1 MSNLL
6 GLYKCGGGKNTE
18 WSFHEQHFSN
28 CCFPNRWV
36 HCNCNSTISF
46 WLSLHSWYFQNP
58 NLLLDYR
65 SFLQI
70 SNRFLEGLTWIQKN
84 DKSSVRAES
93 MSAHL
98 LLLQLWAQRPTHGR
112 QTTSVEVKNWRA
124 NKEPSLQEMLSSVL
138 SRQGAQVTDHWS
150 LGLLTSMAFS
160 YSCYLNMEFLSQF
173 STIMILIDINQREC
187 LLLSIIHVMI
197 TTLRARTK
205 ANQRHMWLKIFGS
218 GPVDDGLLVNS
229 MLSLLYL
236 SPVNR
241 TSWWESQTCDWIQK
255 LWGKFQK
262 LRVLQ
267 MVGIRSDT
275 LDSKYYGHQVFS
287 TQSESL
293 GISGWSNGIKVTE
306 HHVCSSNR
314 CHYLVS

>member
-1 MSNLL
+1 MSLRSMCVKVKGSSQKRTLTQLPQEWWNQRKQWGHLENTSQQ
-6 GLYKCGGGKNTE
+6 LYGAVLYPVFYLSELDSEK
-18 WSFHEQHFSN
+18 WSPRHV
-28 CCFPNRWV
+28 RTAV
-36 HCNCNSTISF
+36 K
-46 WLSLHSWYFQNP
+46 NP

-205 ANQRHMWLKIFGS
+205 ANQ
-218 GPVDDGLLVNS
+218 N
-229 MLSLLYL
+229 
-236 SPVNR
+236 
-241 TSWWESQTCDWIQK
+241 TCD
-255 LWGKFQK
+255 
-262 LRVLQ
+262 
-267 MVGIRSDT
+267 
-275 LDSKYYGHQVFS
+275 
-287 TQSESL
+287 
-293 GISGWSNGIKVTE
+293 
-306 HHVCSSNR
+306 
-314 CHYLVS
+314 